1 MSSFIHIHK
10 VKGDIYQPSAEVI
23 FVDTT
28 NGQSMGVWA
37 ANENIASLQEQL
49 KLPIDKATREA
60 LERLLAIETEWL
72 RLSQNN

>member
-10 VKGDIYQPSAEVI
+10 VKGDIYQLSAEVI

>member
-1 MSSFIHIHK
+1 M
-10 VKGDIYQPSAEVI
+10 GIYHPSAEVI

-28 NGQSMGVWA
+28 NGQSMGLWA
-37 ANENIASLQEQL
+37 AKENIASLQEQL
-49 KLPIDKATREA
+49 KSPIDKATREA